1 MNLVWEPGNDK
12 QDYVVCISVSSD
24 NGETISTKSNVE
36 IIFSKYH
43 YHYGMVK
50 CRQIVNFEEMDTEWS
65 RGKNY
70 GFWVLWRIF
79 KEYLKQNIIMAV
91 LRKQILI
98 QLSFADWLNK
108 INTAKDDPRRKTDS
122 NFGFSQAA

>member
-24 NGETISTKSNVE
+24 NGETTSTKSNVE

-65 RGKNY
+65 TGKNY
-70 GFWVLWRIF
+70 GFWVLWGIF
-79 KEYLKQNIIMAV
+79 KEYIKQNIIMAV
-91 LRKQILI
+91 LRKANSHSVAICKLIKKSIL
-98 QLSFADWLNK
+98 
-108 INTAKDDPRRKTDS
+108 
-122 NFGFSQAA
+122 